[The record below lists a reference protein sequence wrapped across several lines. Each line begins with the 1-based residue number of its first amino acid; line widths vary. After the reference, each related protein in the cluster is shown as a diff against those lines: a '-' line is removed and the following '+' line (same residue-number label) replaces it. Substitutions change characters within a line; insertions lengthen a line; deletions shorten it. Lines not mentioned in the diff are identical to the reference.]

1 MLSDIYIMNRISLVL
16 VCTLSLCH
24 VTDLGTFSH
33 NCFDLSIEI
42 WLVWSNSR
50 SLSELNSKIVGFCW
64 TAGETHSH
72 ISVCCIIIRF
82 HIITFYF
89 NLTRC
94 RIFVYWLSTDTIIH
108 VPYSV
113 PRFCFHHFLLN
124 VSIIINIFV
133 PKLCSSSR
141 MKKKYRLSVL
151 IHPSTA

>member
-1 MLSDIYIMNRISLVL
+1 MSCYWLGGIFTQLLWFIYQNLAGLVKLKWTKTVKSWAFVEQL
-16 VCTLSLCH
+16 VKH
-24 VTDLGTFSH
+24 V
-33 NCFDLSIEI
+33 
-42 WLVWSNSR
+42 
-50 SLSELNSKIVGFCW
+50 
-64 TAGETHSH
+64 SH

-124 VSIIINIFV
+124 VSIIMNIFV

-151 IHPSTA
+151 IHPLYCFRFQYTIKKYKALQKTWKVPAW